1 MAATYIPP
9 HYRASLNLYETQAAI
24 SLIKADFEENFA
36 RALNLRRVSAPLFV
50 DPNSGINDDLN
61 GTERAVSFDI

>member
-36 RALNLRRVSAPLFV
+36 RALNLRRVSAPFICR
-50 DPNSGINDDLN
+50 PEFRN
-61 GTERAVSFDI
+61 